1 MPTPKV
7 LLLRSLSYWPLYA
20 ASPSRGAMLCPSR
33 ATGRNTMTVTLRGGA
48 VGTVYI
54 GTEVTKGSALTCSLP
69 PGGHSHV
76 PLELNTVASE
86 SPDSSSACH
95 RAELTALSS
104 HARVL
109 GSGKLH
115 GGSTHFR
122 RRLLPH
128 SQVRTIHICKALS

>member
-1 MPTPKV
+1 
-7 LLLRSLSYWPLYA
+7 
-20 ASPSRGAMLCPSR
+20 
-33 ATGRNTMTVTLRGGA
+33 MTR
-48 VGTVYI
+48 
-54 GTEVTKGSALTCSLP
+54 GSALTCSLP

-95 RAELTALSS
+95 RAELTVLSS

-109 GSGKLH
+109 GSGKLQ

-122 RRLLPH
+122 RRLLIHRSGLFASVKH
-128 SQVRTIHICKALS
+128 SPNIFYGVPRSFYVSYESAFTHL